1 VSSASKHLTDVQPAR
16 PVARIPITDIHPS
29 VDGGKFVAK
38 GFVGEI
44 MPFSAVVFREGHDS
58 CGAEIALTSPTGKT
72 TRLRMRQGAPGSD
85 RWHNE
90 ILLTEQGIYSF
101 EIESFADD
109 FQTWHHNAEIKIK
122 AGIDVQLMIAE
133 GLALFERGLK
143 AAETGSAIES
153 GNHSESAK
161 KHLQVLA
168 DAFSA
173 GKSSPE
179 ELLAM
184 ASDKSVHATL
194 WHNPIKSLIGSSEKY
209 FIEVERKLAGVGAWY
224 EFFVR
229 SEGAKLDKSGNLVS
243 GTFKTATKRLAA
255 VAEMGFDVLYL
266 PPVHPIGV
274 SFRKGPNNSL
284 NAGPKDVGSPW
295 AIGNSAGGHDT
306 INPELGTQ
314 KDFEAFVKDANKL
327 GLEIAMDLALQAA
340 PDHPWVKAHPEWFT
354 TRADGSIAYA
364 ENPPKKYQDIYPI
377 NFDNDPAGIEAEVL
391 RVVHHWI
398 SSGVKIFRVDNPHT
412 KPVVFW
418 QWLIA
423 KVRETNP
430 EVIFLAEAFTR
441 PAMMHQ
447 LGKVGFQ
454 QSYTYFAWRNTKAE
468 LESYLIELAYSSAE
482 FFRPNLW
489 PSTPDILTEYLQ
501 KGGKAGSKIRAAI
514 AAMGAPLWG
523 MYAGYELLETV
534 PRPGVEEH
542 IDSEKYEIKIRDWA
556 GAEKDGTSIASF
568 IGRLNQIR
576 KSHTALSQLR
586 NIEFHRTDDES
597 VLAFSKWLPAQHST
611 DGIDDRIIVIAN
623 LDPHAARE
631 TTVHLRMDAL
641 GFAWNAKFVV
651 KDLISGDT
659 FNFSEHN
666 FVRLDPS
673 VEPVHI
679 LQVVKIHD

>member
-1 VSSASKHLTDVQPAR
+1 VSSANKHAFEAKPAR
-16 PVARIPITDIHPS
+16 LVARIPIAEIHPS
-29 VDGGKFVAK
+29 VDGGIFVAK

-44 MPFSAVVFREGHDS
+44 MPFSAQVFREGHDS
-58 CGAEIALTSPTGKT
+58 CGAEIVLTSPSGAT

-90 ILLTEQGIYSF
+90 ILLTEQGLYAF

-133 GLALFERGLK
+133 GAVLFERGLK
-143 AAETGSAIES
+143 EAQTEPKK
-153 GNHSESAK
+153 SESAK
-161 KHLQVLA
+161 KHLQVLV

-173 GKSSPE
+173 SKASPE

-194 WHNPIKSLIGSSEKY
+194 WHNSIKSLVGSSEKY

-229 SEGAKLDKSGNLVS
+229 SEGAKLDKAGEIVSGN
-243 GTFKTATKRLAA
+243 FKTATKRLAA
-255 VAEMGFDVLYL
+255 VADMGFDVLYL
-266 PPVHPIGV
+266 PPVHPIGIA
-274 SFRKGPNNSL
+274 FRKGPNNSL

-314 KDFEAFVKDANKL
+314 KDFEAFVKAANKL

-340 PDHPWVKAHPEWFT
+340 PDHPWVKEHPEWFT

-391 RVVHHWI
+391 RVVRHWI
-398 SSGVKIFRVDNPHT
+398 SCGVKIFRVDNPHT

-418 QWLIA
+418 QTLIA

-430 EVIFLAEAFTR
+430 EIVFLAEAFTR
-441 PAMMHQ
+441 PAMMHE

-454 QSYTYFAWRNTKAE
+454 QSYTYFAWRNSKPE
-468 LESYLIELAYSSAE
+468 LESYLLELAYSSAE

-501 KGGKAGSKIRAAI
+501 NGGKAGSKIRAAI
-514 AAMGAPLWG
+514 AAMAAPLWG
-523 MYAGYELLETV
+523 MYAGYELIETV

-556 GAEKDGTSIASF
+556 AAEKDVTSIATY
-568 IGRLNQIR
+568 IGKLNQIR
-576 KSHTALSQLR
+576 KTHPALGQLR

-611 DGIDDRIIVIAN
+611 DALDDRIIVIAN
-623 LDPHAARE
+623 LDPHRTRE
-631 TTVHLRMDAL
+631 TTLHLRMDSL
-641 GFAWNAKFVV
+641 GFAWNTKFAV
-651 KDLISGDT
+651 KDLISGNVFD
-659 FNFSEHN
+659 FSEHN

-673 VEPVHI
+673 LEPVHI

>member
-1 VSSASKHLTDVQPAR
+1 VSSANKHAFEVKPTRL
-16 PVARIPITDIHPS
+16 VARIPIAEIHPS
-29 VDGGKFVAK
+29 VDGGIFVAK

-44 MPFSAVVFREGHDS
+44 MPFSAQVFREGHDS
-58 CGAEIALTSPTGKT
+58 CGAEIVLTSPSGAT

-90 ILLTEQGIYSF
+90 ILLTEQGLYAF

-133 GLALFERGLK
+133 GAVLFDRGLK
-143 AAETGSAIES
+143 EAQSDSTKSDS
-153 GNHSESAK
+153 KK
-161 KHLQVLA
+161 KHLQVLV

-173 GKSSPE
+173 GKASPE

-194 WHNPIKSLIGSSEKY
+194 WHNPIKSLVGSSEKY

-229 SEGAKLDKSGNLVS
+229 SEGAKLDKAGEIVSGN
-243 GTFKTATKRLAA
+243 FKTATKRLAA
-255 VAEMGFDVLYL
+255 VADMGFDVLYL
-266 PPVHPIGV
+266 PPVHPIGIA
-274 SFRKGPNNSL
+274 FRKGPNNSL

-314 KDFEAFVKDANKL
+314 KDFEAFVKAANKL

-340 PDHPWVKAHPEWFT
+340 PDHPWVKEHPEWFT

-391 RVVHHWI
+391 RVVRHWI
-398 SSGVKIFRVDNPHT
+398 SCGVKIFRVDNPHT

-418 QWLIA
+418 QTLIA

-430 EVIFLAEAFTR
+430 EIVFLAEAFTR
-441 PAMMHQ
+441 PAMMHE

-454 QSYTYFAWRNTKAE
+454 QSYTYFAWRNSKPE
-468 LESYLIELAYSSAE
+468 LESYLLELAYSSAE

-501 KGGKAGSKIRAAI
+501 NGGKVGSKIRAAI
-514 AAMGAPLWG
+514 AAMAAPLWG
-523 MYAGYELLETV
+523 MYAGYELIETV

-556 GAEKDGTSIASF
+556 AAEKDGTSIATY
-568 IGRLNQIR
+568 IGKLNQIR
-576 KSHTALSQLR
+576 KTHPALGQLR

-611 DGIDDRIIVIAN
+611 DALDDRIIVIAN
-623 LDPHAARE
+623 LDPQTTRE
-631 TTVHLRMDAL
+631 TTLHLRMDAL
-641 GFAWNAKFVV
+641 GFAWNTKFAV
-651 KDLISGDT
+651 KDLISGNVFD
-659 FNFSEHN
+659 FSEHN

-673 VEPVHI
+673 LEPVHI